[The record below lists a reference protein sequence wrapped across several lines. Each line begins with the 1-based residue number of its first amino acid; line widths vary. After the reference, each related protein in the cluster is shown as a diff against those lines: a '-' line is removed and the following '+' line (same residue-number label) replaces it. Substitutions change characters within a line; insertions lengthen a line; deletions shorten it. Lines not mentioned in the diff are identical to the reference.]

1 MTKISVP
8 QLDANLVDVT
18 ITRWHKQV
26 GDLVAAGEIVA
37 TLTTDKAAYEL
48 EAPAGGVLLAIT
60 AAEKSIV
67 LAGSVIGAIGAPGET
82 MELPAGRGGG
92 ANKSSTPLERASGGA
107 GDGTAASLPS
117 RGGGGRVRATPRA
130 RRLAHERGLDLATIQ
145 AETGAEIIDEA
156 VLAPYL

>member
-1 MTKISVP
+1 MTKIVIP

-26 GDLVAAGEIVA
+26 GDPIAAGEIVA

-48 EAPAGGVLLAIT
+48 ESPAAGTLLAIV

-67 LAGSVIGAIGAPGET
+67 LAGSVIGAIGEAGEGVQGLRGQGTQARQHSTAFDSSRQLSTAPDPLT
-82 MELPAGRGGG
+82 P
-92 ANKSSTPLERASGGA
+92 KSP
-107 GDGTAASLPS
+107 P
-117 RGGGGRVRATPRA
+117 RVRATPRA
-130 RRLAHERGLDLATIQ
+130 RRLAQEKGLDLAKIQ

-156 VLAPYL
+156 VLAPYLG